1 MTDPVDYYLTHKIMP
16 KVVLYQVGL
25 YPVLNGV
32 FVDHTPILFEK
43 GDHLDIKYTMQ
54 RVGKVEFNRYM
65 KYLHEAYKSDSTNID
80 NEYAGTWSFMT

>member
-1 MTDPVDYYLTHKIMP
+1 
-16 KVVLYQVGL
+16 
-25 YPVLNGV
+25 
-32 FVDHTPILFEK
+32 
-43 GDHLDIKYTMQ
+43 MQ

>member
-1 MTDPVDYYLTHKIMP
+1 MTDPLDYYLTHKIMP

-32 FVDHTPILFEK
+32 FVDHAPILFEK